1 MVGVVLHFS
10 CIVDVIFV
18 HHVLSAGVQLPSV
31 PVKKYEGGTKINT
44 NTFSVQY
51 DSNESDEWILWISKN
66 NLHSMQIVQDSSTE
80 KYMSFFGNTHWLLT
94 IFGIFDGRS
103 L

>member
-31 PVKKYEGGTKINT
+31 PVKMYEGGTKINT

-51 DSNESDEWILWISKN
+51 DSNESDEWIL
-66 NLHSMQIVQDSSTE
+66 LL
-80 KYMSFFGNTHWLLT
+80 MSNKQ
-94 IFGIFDGRS
+94 R
-103 L
+103 